1 MRFGSYLLSRPN
13 ETEELD
19 RAPFCLLGIL
29 GDNAGTMTGSLG
41 RISGDACNAYGLG
54 IDH

>member
-1 MRFGSYLLSRPN
+1 MRALSEFLLSRPN

-41 RISGDACNAYGLG
+41 AYIRGCL
-54 IDH
+54 